1 MIRFSLQLDRRF
13 PNQTYPEREI
23 EDGNEIVIEL
33 DELIDYKI
41 DG

>member
-1 MIRFSLQLDRRF
+1 MIRFSLQLDRGF
-13 PNQTYPEREI
+13 PNQPYPEREI